1 MPRLS
6 LHTKA
11 CFFLRLHY
19 IVRALFMPH
28 AILPAGS
35 SPLVLWAVVL
45 CCMALN
51 AFFVASFFALVKI
64 RYTSLISESWVQL
77 QKKKAFA
84 FVLKYAEPLGSAL
97 YCYQLI
103 SFFALGMLACML
115 IEESLHWYAPSL
127 CTGSFKLILSLVF
140 FLFQY
145 VLTYYIPRI
154 LGMSYAQRLIKTTAW
169 LLKLVYFIS
178 LPWVFCIKA
187 LSNRFLSLVK
197 IKPKEAFHVLDL
209 DLQIRA
215 LGDKGKSIPRFT
227 YEILENA
234 LRMKDLEAADILLP
248 RNQVQY
254 LDLREPLLDNIKKAK
269 QEGYTRYP
277 LCEGDL
283 DHSVGIIHMQDL
295 FSAKVPLEKLDLNLI
310 KRPLI
315 RVPLKTPIQRVLRRL
330 LQQRMHMALVTDE
343 FRRTVGLITLE
354 HILEELVGDIQDE
367 FDHEED
373 VIQFISKNTY
383 KIAGLTPIHEV
394 EETLGLSLSHQ
405 GVSTFGGLITS
416 ELGRIPEKNETLN
429 LQNLW
434 IYIEEVS
441 KKRIIATKVKVLDAT
456 SQ

>member
-1 MPRLS
+1 MLS
-6 LHTKA
+6 DIVTA
-11 CFFLRLHY
+11 CF
-19 IVRALFMPH
+19 
-28 AILPAGS
+28 
-35 SPLVLWAVVL
+35 SPLALWVLLLA
-45 CCMALN
+45 CMAVN
-51 AFFVASFFALVKI
+51 ALCVASFFALVKI
-64 RYTSLISESWVQL
+64 RYAHLISESWVQL

-84 FVLKYAEPLGSAL
+84 FVLKYAEPLGAAL
-97 YCYQLI
+97 YFYNLL
-103 SFFALGMLACML
+103 SFFLLGIVDYLL
-115 IEESLHWYAPSL
+115 IQESLMV
-127 CTGSFKLILSLVF
+127 CGSDLGPLPWVSLSLIF

-145 VLTYYIPRI
+145 LVSYYLPRI
-154 LGMSYAQRLIKTTAW
+154 LGMAYAQKLIQATAW
-169 LLKLVYFIS
+169 LLKIFYFLS
-178 LPWVFCIKA
+178 LPWVFCMKA
-187 LSNRFLSLVK
+187 LGSRFLSLLD
-197 IKPKEAFHVLDL
+197 IKPEEAFHVLDL

-248 RNQVQY
+248 RGQVQY
-254 LDLREPLLDNIKKAK
+254 LDLREPVLDNIKKAK

-283 DHSVGIIHMQDL
+283 DHTLGIIHMQDL
-295 FSAKVPLEKLDLNLI
+295 FCAKVSLEKLDLSLI
-310 KRPLI
+310 KRPII

-373 VIQFISKNTY
+373 FIQLVSKNIY

-394 EETLGLSLSHQ
+394 EEILGLKLSHQ

-416 ELGRIPEKNETLN
+416 ELGHIPEKNEKLTF
-429 LQNLW
+429 QNLH
-434 IYIEEVS
+434 IQIEEVS
-441 KKRIIATKVKVLDAT
+441 KKRIIATRVKVLGLSSSEA
-456 SQ
+456 

>member
-1 MPRLS
+1 MASDIVP
-6 LHTKA
+6 A
-11 CFFLRLHY
+11 C
-19 IVRALFMPH
+19 
-28 AILPAGS
+28 S
-35 SPLVLWAVVL
+35 SPLGLWVLLLA
-45 CCMALN
+45 CMAVN
-51 AFFVASFFALVKI
+51 ALCVASFFALVKI
-64 RYTSLISESWVQL
+64 RYANLISESWVQL

-84 FVLKYAEPLGSAL
+84 CVLKHAESLGSAL
-97 YCYQLI
+97 YFYNLLSFFLLGLI
-103 SFFALGMLACML
+103 SYLLL
-115 IEESLHWYAPSL
+115 QESLRGWLPGLSTLPYQISL
-127 CTGSFKLILSLVF
+127 SCVV

-145 VLTYYIPRI
+145 LVSYHLPRI
-154 LGMSYAQRLIKTTAW
+154 LGMAYAQKLIQAAAW
-169 LLKLVYFIS
+169 PLKIFYVLS
-178 LPWVFCIKA
+178 LPWAFCMKA
-187 LSNRFLSLVK
+187 LGHRFSNLLK

-248 RNQVQY
+248 RSQVQY
-254 LDLREPLLDNIKKAK
+254 LDLREPVLENIKKAK

-283 DHSVGIIHMQDL
+283 DHTLGIIHMQDL
-295 FSAKVPLEKLDLNLI
+295 FCAKVPLEKLDLSLI
-310 KRPLI
+310 KRPII

-373 VIQFISKNTY
+373 FIQLVSKNVY

-394 EETLGLSLSHQ
+394 EETLGLKLSHQ

-416 ELGRIPEKNETLN
+416 ELGHIPEKNEKLT
-429 LQNLW
+429 LQNLH
-434 IYIEEVS
+434 IHIEEVS
-441 KKRIIATKVKVLDAT
+441 KKRIIATRVKVLGLSSAGA
-456 SQ
+456 